1 MAFDAYFFNFQ
12 KKENSTLRPTQA
24 QWESG
29 ADLMINLLD
38 ETSILNPIFRLELST
53 PPMASATKYNYCYV
67 PDFHRFYFIDDWST
81 YRNLWICKCHCDVLA
96 SFKNEIIASRQYV
109 IRSASAFDTYVSDA
123 LYPATTHEI
132 QGVDIKPLTGEGGS
146 TDPVFDTSLSFLVG
160 VVSYTIFN
168 VGSNV
173 YYWMTETELQTF
185 MALLMS
191 DNNWM
196 FSGDTTLT
204 GPMQKALT
212 NPIQYIT
219 SCIAL
224 PFARPTPTQDGS
236 NGVQAVLNM
245 AYGWYPIEIS
255 TAVLKDNYTFT
266 KIFTFYDLPK
276 HPQNSRG
283 KYMNAEPFTH
293 YDLEFEPF
301 GVIPLSALSMVD
313 KTRLRCL
320 LTVDLINGTAILK
333 IDDPLDVNH
342 NILCYRTGQVGIPIQ
357 LSQMYVSNFG
367 KMSSAWS
374 AAASLVRGDIGGAIS
389 GIADVAKGYTPTLAS
404 TGSNGSLMSISTY
417 YRTPILHSRFLE
429 VVDDDNTDNGRPLMS
444 DRLLSSLSGY
454 TLVENPHLSLSCTAG
469 ETEQIAT
476 FMKSGFFIE

>member
-12 KKENSTLRPTQA
+12 KKEESTLTPTQQ

-29 ADLMINLLD
+29 ADLKITLLD
-38 ETSILNPIFRLELST
+38 ETSIIKPTFRLEFST
-53 PPMASATKYNYCYV
+53 PPHAVSTNYNYVYV
-67 PDFHRFYFIDDWST
+67 PDFHRFYFIDNWST
-81 YRNLWICKCHCDVLA
+81 FRNLWICTCHCDVLA
-96 SFKNEIIASRQYV
+96 SHKIELLSTRQYV
-109 IRSASAFDTYVSDA
+109 IRSASAFDTYASDS
-123 LYPATTHEI
+123 LYPATTQEI
-132 QGVDIKPLTGEGGS
+132 QGIDIKPLTSEGGS
-146 TDPVFDTSLSFLVG
+146 TDPVFDAELSYLVG

-173 YYWMTETELQTF
+173 YYWMTESELNEF
-185 MALLMS
+185 MRLLMS

-196 FSGDTTLT
+196 FSGDTSLT

-236 NGVQAVLNM
+236 NGVQSVLNM
-245 AYGWYPIEIS
+245 AYGWYPIELS

-266 KIFTFYDLPK
+266 KIFTFYDLQK

-283 KYMNAEPFTH
+283 KFMNAEPYTH

-301 GVIPLSALSMVD
+301 GIIPLSALSMVD
-313 KTRLRCL
+313 KTRIRCQ
-320 LTVDLINGTAILK
+320 LTTDLITGSAVLK

-367 KMSSAWS
+367 KFSSAWS
-374 AAASLVRGDIGGAIS
+374 AAASLVRGDIGGAVS

-404 TGSNGSLMSISTY
+404 AGSNGSLMSISAY
-417 YRTPILHSRFLE
+417 FRTPILHSRFLS
-429 VVDDDNTDNGRPLMS
+429 VVDDDNADNGRPLMS
-444 DRLLSSLSGY
+444 DRLLSTLSGY
-454 TLVENPHLSLSCTAG
+454 TLIDNPHLALSCTAG
-469 ETEQIAT
+469 ETEQIAA
-476 FMKSGFFIE
+476 FMRGGFFIE

>member
-12 KKENSTLRPTQA
+12 KKEESTLTPTQQ
-24 QWESG
+24 QWEAG
-29 ADLMINLLD
+29 ADLKITLLD
-38 ETSILNPIFRLELST
+38 ETSIIKPTFRLEFST
-53 PPMASATKYNYCYV
+53 PPHAVSTNYNYVYV

-81 YRNLWICKCHCDVLA
+81 FRNLWICTCHCDVLA
-96 SFKNEIIASRQYV
+96 SHKIELLSTRQYV
-109 IRSASAFDTYVSDA
+109 IRSASAFDTYASDS
-123 LYPATTHEI
+123 LYPATTQEI
-132 QGVDIKPLTGEGGS
+132 QGLDIKPLTSEGGS
-146 TDPVFDTSLSFLVG
+146 TDAVFDTALSYLVG
-160 VVSYTIFN
+160 IVSYTVFN

-173 YYWMTETELQTF
+173 YYWMTESELQTL

-196 FSGDTTLT
+196 FGGDTSLT

-236 NGVQAVLNM
+236 NGVQAVTNI
-245 AYGWYPIEIS
+245 AYGWYPLTFS

-266 KIFTFYDLPK
+266 KIFTFYDIPK

-283 KYMNAEPFTH
+283 KYMNGEPYTH

-301 GVIPLSALSMVD
+301 GVIPLSAITMID
-313 KTRLRCL
+313 KTRIRGQ
-320 LTVDLINGTAILK
+320 LTTDLITGSAVLK

-367 KMSSAWS
+367 KFSSAWS
-374 AAASLVRGDIGGAIS
+374 AAASLVRGDIGGAVS

-404 TGSNGSLMSISTY
+404 TGSNGSLMSISAY
-417 YRTPILHSRFLE
+417 FRTPILHSRFLS
-429 VVDDDNTDNGRPLMS
+429 VVDDDNADNGRPLMS
-444 DRLLSSLSGY
+444 DRLLSTLSGY
-454 TLVENPHLSLSCTAG
+454 TLIDNPHLSLSCTAG
-469 ETEQIAT
+469 ETEQIAA
-476 FMKSGFFIE
+476 FMRGGFFIE